1 MAKEKKGKIRSLYM
15 DDESW
20 DNANLYAKA
29 FGMSISKYTKLLYRL
44 TYPRPIM
51 TAEVWEVYKLLN
63 EIKSILLENGA
74 EFENDELNEV
84 LNKLNDIYLEFKK
97 EFFPQRKMLKEEI
110 RNAIKEVL
118 EKNLSKEKW

>member
-1 MAKEKKGKIRSLYM
+1 MAKDKKGKIRSLYM

-51 TAEVWEVYKLLN
+51 TEAVWEVYKLLN

-84 LNKLNDIYLEFKK
+84 LNKLNDIYIEFKK

-110 RNAIKEVL
+110 KNAIKDVL
-118 EKNLSKEKW
+118 EKNLSKEK